1 MANHLI
7 KPVIISL
14 IVVMSINHQLVY
26 AQNPNGI
33 SITNVANA
41 EARGAVCND
50 GSPAAYYY
58 DPGFGDGANSWV
70 VFMKGGGWCGSDSL
84 CRTRLDRFMGS
95 SAHNEKI
102 TTFGQIHSRNATE
115 NPDFYNWNRVMV
127 VYCDSSSFMGTVDHN
142 SSTPGAVDQNGK
154 DNRSILGRGALIFDV
169 VMEELLQK
177 GMANATNVLFS
188 GGSAG
193 GLAAL
198 LHCDGFREL
207 FPSSTTVKCVVDSGF
222 FIHAPKLRGAEK
234 RANMFA
240 TIAQYHGFTDKL
252 PPSCTSKRNASL
264 CVFPEYI
271 VRDVKTPLFLLET
284 KFDTYQ
290 IGNLYLSDDKNTI
303 IKACSENFTLC
314 TPSHFQMMRD
324 YGSAVVELLQEIRD
338 TSSIGMF
345 VHPCLRHGHF
355 SSNLRWGASY
365 KLKNKTIA
373 EAVGDWYNDRDCTTF
388 QEIDTEHEFPL
399 NTDCTKLPNIM

>member
-1 MANHLI
+1 MEKYIRTMANHLI
-7 KPVIISL
+7 KPVTISL
-14 IVVMSINHQLVY
+14 IVVMSINHQLVHAQY
-26 AQNPNGI
+26 AENPNGI

-41 EARGAVCND
+41 EAKGAVCND

-84 CRTRLDRFMGS
+84 CRTRLDQFMGS

-142 SSTPGAVDQNGK
+142 SSIPGT
-154 DNRSILGRGALIFDV
+154 SILGRGALIFDV

-193 GLAAL
+193 GLATL

-222 FIHAPKLRGAEK
+222 FIHALRFI
-234 RANMFA
+234 RLFVYLYSV
-240 TIAQYHGFTDKL
+240 QGFTDKL

-303 IKACSENFTLC
+303 IKACSQNFTLC
-314 TPSHFQMMRD
+314 TPSHFQMMKD
-324 YGSAVVELLQEIRD
+324 YGSAITELLQEIRD

-355 SSNLRWGASY
+355 SSNLRWNSSY

-388 QEIDTEHEFPL
+388 QEIDTDHEFPL
-399 NTDCTKLPNIM
+399 NTDCTKLPNM